1 MPRVWITG
9 ASSGIGA
16 ACAREFASRGF
27 SIVLSARRESEL
39 RLRAEECLK
48 MGAARVEVVAFD
60 LGESDSLESA
70 AQKAWDAFDG
80 LDIFLCNAGIS
91 QRCDV
96 AEAELETVRRIFE
109 VDYFAPYI
117 LTKAILEKMLKRAE
131 GGQLACTCSIAGLFG
146 SRHRSAYCG
155 SKAALQRLYET
166 IDAEY
171 YDRRIRTTVI
181 IPGRVQTPISL
192 SALQADGKAHNVMD
206 PGQKNGISAEKAA
219 KKIVKAI
226 LRGRKEVLVGGFEL
240 AAAYIKRFI
249 PCLSRAISRKVNN

>member
-1 MPRVWITG
+1 MSRGWITG

-16 ACAREFASRGF
+16 ACAREFARRGF
-27 SIVLSARRESEL
+27 SLVLSARRESEL
-39 RLRAEECLK
+39 NLRAEECLK
-48 MGAARVEVVAFD
+48 LGAEKVEVLAFD
-60 LGESDSLESA
+60 LSDKDSLESA
-70 AQKAWDAFDG
+70 AQKAWDAFGG
-80 LDIFLCNAGIS
+80 LDIFFCNAGIS

-96 AEAELETVRRIFE
+96 AEADLETVRRIFE
-109 VDYFAPYI
+109 VDYFSPYI
-117 LTKAILEKMLKRAE
+117 LTKTILEKMLGNG

-171 YDRRIRTTVI
+171 YYKGIKTTVI

-192 SALQADGKAHNVMD
+192 SALEADGKAHNVMD

-219 KKIVKAI
+219 KKIVRSI

>member
-1 MPRVWITG
+1 MSRVWITG

-16 ACAREFASRGF
+16 ACASEFARRGF
-27 SIVLSARRESEL
+27 SLVLSARRESEL
-39 RLRAEECLK
+39 KLRAQECLRL
-48 MGAARVEVVAFD
+48 GAGKVEVLAFD
-60 LGESDSLESA
+60 LGDKDSLENA
-70 AQKAWDAFDG
+70 ARKAWDAFGG
-80 LDIFLCNAGIS
+80 LDIFFCNAGIS

-96 AEAELETVRRIFE
+96 AEADLETVRRIFE
-109 VDYFAPYI
+109 VDYFSPYI
-117 LTKAILEKMLKRAE
+117 LTKTILGKMLGNG
-131 GGQLACTCSIAGLFG
+131 GGQLASTCSIAGLFG

-171 YDRRIRTTVI
+171 YDKGIKTTVI

-192 SALQADGKAHNVMD
+192 SALEADGKAHNVMD

-219 KKIVKAI
+219 KKIVRSI

>member
-1 MPRVWITG
+1 MSRVWITG

-16 ACAREFASRGF
+16 ACAREFARRGF
-27 SIVLSARRESEL
+27 SLVLSARRESEL
-39 RLRAEECLK
+39 NLRAEE
-48 MGAARVEVVAFD
+48 
-60 LGESDSLESA
+60 
-70 AQKAWDAFDG
+70 WDAFGG
-80 LDIFLCNAGIS
+80 LDIFFCNAGIS

-96 AEAELETVRRIFE
+96 AEADLETVRRIFE
-109 VDYFAPYI
+109 VDYFSPYI
-117 LTKAILEKMLKRAE
+117 LTKTILEKMLGNG

-171 YDRRIRTTVI
+171 YYKGIKTTVI

-192 SALQADGKAHNVMD
+192 SALEADGKAHNVMD

-219 KKIVKAI
+219 KKIVRSI

>member
-1 MPRVWITG
+1 MSRVWITG

-16 ACAREFASRGF
+16 ACAREFARRGF
-27 SIVLSARRESEL
+27 SLVLSARRESEL
-39 RLRAEECLK
+39 NLRAEECLK
-48 MGAARVEVVAFD
+48 LGAEKVEVLAFD
-60 LGESDSLESA
+60 LSDKDSLESA
-70 AQKAWDAFDG
+70 AQKAWDAFGG
-80 LDIFLCNAGIS
+80 LDIFFCNAGIS

-96 AEAELETVRRIFE
+96 AEADLETVRRIFE
-109 VDYFAPYI
+109 VDYFSPYI
-117 LTKAILEKMLKRAE
+117 LTKTILEKMLGNG

-146 SRHRSAYCG
+146 SRHRSAYSG

-171 YDRRIRTTVI
+171 YDKGIKTTVI

-192 SALQADGKAHNVMD
+192 SALEADGKAHNVMD

-219 KKIVKAI
+219 KKIVRSI